1 VNNIKSTLILMLII
15 LMTVST
21 FIIAQESPTIIRAR
35 YITVKDGMS
44 ERFIET
50 AGKKTKK
57 YNSKEGSRKFFT
69 WQIIDGPRQGQFVR
83 GQRGTTWSDF
93 DTPIDQKQR
102 DYWQKNV
109 SPNVEKAGNMETW
122 RYYPELSYNG
132 RGENAPASNFARQ
145 WFITVKPG
153 MDSKYMDLRRK
164 IKEVHEAKKT
174 DRYFAVYRKLSGG
187 DRNTWLYSSGF
198 YKWEDLN
205 MSNFVSMYEE
215 VHGKGSWDDFTKNLN
230 DALVEGSGA
239 HWAEY
244 WRYLKEASSPL
255 R

>member
-1 VNNIKSTLILMLII
+1 ML
-15 LMTVST
+15 S
-21 FIIAQESPTIIRAR
+21 A
-35 YITVKDGMS
+35 K
-44 ERFIET
+44 
-50 AGKKTKK
+50 
-57 YNSKEGSRKFFT
+57 
-69 WQIIDGPRQGQFVR
+69 
-83 GQRGTTWSDF
+83 
-93 DTPIDQKQR
+93 
-102 DYWQKNV
+102 
-109 SPNVEKAGNMETW
+109 TW
-122 RYYPELSYNG
+122 RYYPELSYHG

-198 YKWEDLN
+198 YKWEDLD

-215 VHGKGSWDDFTKNLN
+215 VHGKGSWDEFSK
-230 DALVEGSGA
+230 LVEETMVANPWSRR
-239 HWAEY
+239 AEF
-244 WRYLKEASSPL
+244 WRHVKEASSPP

>member
-1 VNNIKSTLILMLII
+1 MLII

-83 GQRGTTWSDF
+83 GIRGTTWSDF

-122 RYYPELSYNG
+122 RYY
-132 RGENAPASNFARQ
+132 RVRF
-145 WFITVKPG
+145 
-153 MDSKYMDLRRK
+153 
-164 IKEVHEAKKT
+164 
-174 DRYFAVYRKLSGG
+174 
-187 DRNTWLYSSGF
+187 
-198 YKWEDLN
+198 
-205 MSNFVSMYEE
+205 
-215 VHGKGSWDDFTKNLN
+215 
-230 DALVEGSGA
+230 
-239 HWAEY
+239 
-244 WRYLKEASSPL
+244 
-255 R
+255 

>member
-1 VNNIKSTLILMLII
+1 MAVP
-15 LMTVST
+15 T
-21 FIIAQESPTIIRAR
+21 FIAAQDSPLIIRAR

-44 ERFIET
+44 DKFIES

-69 WQIIDGPRQGQFVR
+69 WEIMDGPRQGQFVR

-109 SPNVEKAGNMETW
+109 RPNVEKGGNTETW

-132 RGENAPASNFARQ
+132 RNENAPPSNFVRQ
-145 WFITVKPG
+145 WFVTVKPG
-153 MDSKYMDLRRK
+153 MDSKYMDMRKK
-164 IKEVHEAKKT
+164 IKEVHEAKNT

-187 DRNTWLYSSGF
+187 NRQTWLYSLGF
-198 YKWEDLN
+198 YKWEDLDTY
-205 MSNFVSMYEE
+205 NFVSMYEE
-215 VHGKGSWDDFTKNLN
+215 VHGKGSWDDFTKDIN
-230 DALVEGSGA
+230 DALVEGPNSQLS
-239 HWAEY
+239 EY
-244 WRYLKEASSPL
+244 WRYVKEASSPP